1 MFRES
6 RKPEKNL
13 SEAEMKEILEV
24 AEYGVLATIGDDG
37 YPYGVPLNFVY
48 DGKAVYFHGAKEGHK
63 VDNLKFSSKVSFTVV
78 VDTEVLPKEFNT
90 KFRSVIIFGQTLLAT
105 DEERRQV
112 FELMLKKYA
121 PANMENGH
129 KYVAHSGHETDIYKI
144 KIEHAS
150 AKGKK

>member
-37 YPYGVPLNFVY
+37 YPYGVPVNFVY

-90 KFRSVIIFGQTLLAT
+90 KFRSVILFGQTLLAT
-105 DEERRQV
+105 DEERKQV

-121 PANMENGH
+121 PSNMENGH
-129 KYVAHSGHETDIYKI
+129 KYVAHSGHEADIYKI
-144 KIEHAS
+144 QIEHAS

>member
-90 KFRSVIIFGQTLLAT
+90 KFRSVILFGQTLLAT
-105 DEERRQV
+105 DEERKQV
-112 FELMLKKYA
+112 FELMLK
-121 PANMENGH
+121 NMHLRIWKTGTNMSH
-129 KYVAHSGHETDIYKI
+129 IRDMKQIFI
-144 KIEHAS
+144 R
-150 AKGKK
+150 